1 MVESERLKP
10 MRQEERRLQRPRARP
25 KRRQPAGR
33 SITAASAN
41 ASAQV
46 FRGAALVFVV
56 ALVLRLLYVLSIHN
70 AYFFHQ
76 LQTEPLHYHEWAS
89 RIVDGPAA
97 PLPPFE
103 QSPGYPYFLAAVY
116 ALFGRSATAVAC
128 VQAILDAAT
137 CALLTV
143 IGQRWFGARA
153 GLIAG
158 AFAAVYGPFI
168 YFSAQLLPSTLFVFL
183 SVAALAAGTFSASTL
198 AGGLWSAALLV
209 RSEIVLAMPFVLAE
223 AWTRGGRGAIWKTAT
238 PVAVCIAIMLAFN
251 AAGSGTFVLFTTSD
265 GVNLWLGNNP
275 HADGVNPFIYGP
287 LDPVADEV
295 RAHAATGVE
304 ADRIFRRHAL
314 AFVHDEPGHALQL
327 LWKKLLWTVSDR
339 ELPNTDDIEWV
350 TAHSWLFWRPLFPLS
365 FGMVLPLAGMVL
377 MGRQWRMHPSLAGLI
392 VAGLMTGVVFFT
404 NARFRLIVVP
414 PVLLLAALA
423 IDRLP
428 AMLTTWKQTLRA
440 LLGAATAFVA
450 GLVLAWGNFYGVR
463 TYRIPQISVNTGAME
478 REAGHFDAAV
488 HHLRDGLAADPHD
501 VIGWIHLALA
511 LEQQGHFDAAGQAY
525 RDALAQL
532 PGDPEVTRMAERFFQ
547 RYPGKP

>member
-1 MVESERLKP
+1 MKP
-10 MRQEERRLQRPRARP
+10 QRPRP
-25 KRRQPAGR
+25 KRRAPSGRAPTTRPAATPLAGW
-33 SITAASAN
+33 
-41 ASAQV
+41 
-46 FRGAALVFVV
+46 GLVFVV

-89 RIVDGPAA
+89 LILDGPAA

-116 ALFGRSATAVAC
+116 ALFGRSVTAVAC

-143 IGQRWFGARA
+143 VGQRWFGTRA

-158 AFAAVYGPFI
+158 ALAAGYGPFI

-183 SVAALAAGTFSASTL
+183 SVAALAAAAFSASTV
-198 AGGLWSAALLV
+198 AGGLWAAALLV
-209 RSEIVLAMPFVLAE
+209 RSEIVLALPLVLYE
-223 AWTRGGRGAIWKTAT
+223 AWTGGGRRALWKTAT
-238 PVAVCIAIMLAFN
+238 PVAVCIALMVGFN

-287 LDPVADEV
+287 LEPVADEV

-314 AFVHDEPGHALQL
+314 AFVRAEPGHALQL
-327 LWKKLLWTVSDR
+327 IWKKLLWTVTDR

-350 TAHSWLFWRPLFPLS
+350 TAHSWLFWPPVFPFS
-365 FGMVLPLAGMVL
+365 FGMVLPLALVGALL
-377 MGRQWRMHPSLAGLI
+377 MGRQWREHPALAGLI
-392 VAGLMTGVVFFT
+392 VVGLMTSVVFFT
-404 NARFRLIVVP
+404 NARFRLILVP
-414 PVLLLAALA
+414 PVLLLAAIA
-423 IDRLP
+423 IVKLP
-428 AMLTTWKQTLRA
+428 AMLATWRQTRRA
-440 LLGAATAFVA
+440 VLGPATAFVA
-450 GLVLAWGNFYGVR
+450 GLVLAWGNFYSVR

-478 REAGHFDAAV
+478 REAGHFDSAV

-501 VIGWIHLALA
+501 AIGWIHLALA
-511 LEQQGHFDAAGQAY
+511 LEQQDHFDAAAQAY

-532 PGDPEVTRMAERFFQ
+532 PGDPEVTRMAESFFR